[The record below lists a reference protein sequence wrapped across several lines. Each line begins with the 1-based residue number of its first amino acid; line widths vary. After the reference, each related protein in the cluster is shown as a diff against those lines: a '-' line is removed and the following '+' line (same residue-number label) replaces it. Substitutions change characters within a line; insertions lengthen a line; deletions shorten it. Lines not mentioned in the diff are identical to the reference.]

1 MRVLLAEDEKEL
13 NDLVRKTLEDEGYAV
28 DSVFDGDSA
37 LEYLSSTPYDIALL
51 DIMMPG
57 RDGIAVLR
65 EYRKSGGKAPILIL
79 TALDAVEDRV
89 VGLDAGAD
97 DYLVKPFMFPELL
110 ARIRVLLRRNTTSAS
125 SSVLE
130 CGDLVMDT
138 SSHVVRRRGRKIDLS
153 AKEYSILE
161 YMMRNQ
167 GAVLGRESFRSHIWS
182 WDYDG
187 ESNVIDVYIRYLRK
201 KIDDGE
207 SVKLIH
213 TIRGAGYMLK
223 DGNE

>member
-1 MRVLLAEDEKEL
+1 MRILLAEDEKEL

-65 EYRKSGGKAPILIL
+65 EYRKSGGKAPIIIL
-79 TALDAVEDRV
+79 TARDAVEDRV

-110 ARIRVLLRRNTTSAS
+110 ARIRVLLRRNTSSAS

-138 SSHVVRRRGRKIDLS
+138 SSHAVRRRGRKIDLS

-207 SVKLIH
+207 SMKLIH

-223 DGNE
+223 DGDE

>member
-65 EYRKSGGKAPILIL
+65 EYRKSGGKAPIIIL
-79 TALDAVEDRV
+79 TARDAVEDRV

-110 ARIRVLLRRNTTSAS
+110 ARIRVLLRRNTSSAS

-138 SSHVVRRRGRKIDLS
+138 SSHAVRRRGRKIDLS

-207 SVKLIH
+207 SMKLIH

-223 DGNE
+223 DGDE

>member
-1 MRVLLAEDEKEL
+1 MRILLAEDEKEL

-37 LEYLSSTPYDIALL
+37 LEYLSSTPYDIAIL

-79 TALDAVEDRV
+79 TARDAVEDRV

-110 ARIRVLLRRNTTSAS
+110 ARIRVLLRRNTSSAS

-138 SSHVVRRRGRKIDLS
+138 SSHAVRRRGRKIDLS

>member
-1 MRVLLAEDEKEL
+1 MRILLAEDEKEL

-65 EYRKSGGKAPILIL
+65 EYRKSGGKAPIIIL
-79 TALDAVEDRV
+79 TARDAVEDRV

-138 SSHVVRRRGRKIDLS
+138 SSHAVRRRGRKIDLS

-207 SVKLIH
+207 SMKLIH

-223 DGNE
+223 DGDE

>member
-1 MRVLLAEDEKEL
+1 MRILLAEDEKEL

-79 TALDAVEDRV
+79 TARDAVEDRV

-97 DYLVKPFMFPELL
+97 DYLVKPFMFQKLL
-110 ARIRVLLRRNTTSAS
+110 ARIRVLLRRNTSSAS

-138 SSHVVRRRGRKIDLS
+138 SSHAVRRRGRKIDLS

-207 SVKLIH
+207 SMKLIH

-223 DGNE
+223 DGDE

>member
-65 EYRKSGGKAPILIL
+65 EYRKSGGKAPIIIL
-79 TALDAVEDRV
+79 TARDAVEDRV

-138 SSHVVRRRGRKIDLS
+138 SSHAVRRRGRKIDLS

>member
-1 MRVLLAEDEKEL
+1 MRILLAEDEKEL

-37 LEYLSSTPYDIALL
+37 LEYLSSTPYDIAIL

-57 RDGIAVLR
+57 RDGIVVLR

-79 TALDAVEDRV
+79 TARDAVEDRV

-110 ARIRVLLRRNTTSAS
+110 ARIRVLLRRNTSSAS

-138 SSHVVRRRGRKIDLS
+138 SSHAVRRRGRKIDLS

-207 SVKLIH
+207 SMKLIH

-223 DGNE
+223 DGDE

>member
-1 MRVLLAEDEKEL
+1 MRILLAEDEKEL

-79 TALDAVEDRV
+79 TARDAVEDRV

-138 SSHVVRRRGRKIDLS
+138 SSHAVRRRGRKIDLS

-207 SVKLIH
+207 SMKLIH

-223 DGNE
+223 DGDE

>member
-79 TALDAVEDRV
+79 TARDAVEDRV

-110 ARIRVLLRRNTTSAS
+110 ARIRVLLRRNTSSAS

-138 SSHVVRRRGRKIDLS
+138 SSHAVRRRGRKIDLS

-207 SVKLIH
+207 SMKLIH

-223 DGNE
+223 DGDE

>member
-79 TALDAVEDRV
+79 TARDAVEDRV

-110 ARIRVLLRRNTTSAS
+110 ARIRVLLRRNTSSAS

-138 SSHVVRRRGRKIDLS
+138 SSHAVRRRGRKIDLS

>member
-1 MRVLLAEDEKEL
+1 MRVLLVEDEKEL

-79 TALDAVEDRV
+79 TARDAVEDRV

-110 ARIRVLLRRNTTSAS
+110 ARIRVLLRRNTSSAS

-138 SSHVVRRRGRKIDLS
+138 SSHAVRRRGRKIDLS